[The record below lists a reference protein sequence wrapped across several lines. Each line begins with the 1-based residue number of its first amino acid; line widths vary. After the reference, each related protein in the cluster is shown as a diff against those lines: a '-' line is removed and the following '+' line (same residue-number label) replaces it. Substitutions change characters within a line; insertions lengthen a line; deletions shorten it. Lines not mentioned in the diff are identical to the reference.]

1 MTTATTPKR
10 FTFEPILYTTTNA
23 NNNTTTNSPS
33 NNTTNTIN
41 NTNNI
46 NNTTTTT
53 TTSMDIQIES
63 GFGGGVLGRSKPR
76 TRPSASQLEEL
87 KALYAQNRHPS
98 RSAREQLGGRIGMWV
113 TLSSFVSLPPPS
125 LSFRSFSALLSGYG
139 HGLPTGRWHCNITVN
154 CKTALRLTPLT
165 LYLPPP
171 MPERNRAPKTDT
183 QPSLIADWKYY

>member
-1 MTTATTPKR
+1 MNVVRRLGCVLLSDSQLTLTNAEHSITQHLSMTTATTPKR

-98 RSAREQLGGRIGMWV
+98 RSAREQLGGRIGM
-113 TLSSFVSLPPPS
+113 
-125 LSFRSFSALLSGYG
+125 
-139 HGLPTGRWHCNITVN
+139 
-154 CKTALRLTPLT
+154 
-165 LYLPPP
+165 
-171 MPERNRAPKTDT
+171 
-183 QPSLIADWKYY
+183 